1 MTSGARYEL
10 PADLPPEDERA
21 IIAALERYLEERDPR
36 PNAWALA
43 GRMEATR
50 EGVLQAR
57 RSLRGSWAAGGR
69 GNFARRGTEP
79 ILGRGDSA

>member
-1 MTSGARYEL
+1 MTSFEL
-10 PADLPPEDERA
+10 PDGLSPDEERA
-21 IIAALERYLEERDPR
+21 IIAALERYVAERDPR
-36 PNAWALA
+36 PDPWALA
-43 GRMEATR
+43 GRMDACR

-57 RSLRGSWAAGGR
+57 RHVRGSWAAGGR